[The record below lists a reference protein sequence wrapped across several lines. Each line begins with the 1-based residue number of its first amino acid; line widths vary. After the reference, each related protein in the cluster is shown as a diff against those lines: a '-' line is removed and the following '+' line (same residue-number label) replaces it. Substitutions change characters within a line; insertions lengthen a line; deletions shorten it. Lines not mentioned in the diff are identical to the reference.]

1 MKKFAIQHTFRNKLD
16 LDKRNVLFLSIV
28 LKKANVS
35 FYCFIVLYCSCLLP
49 LTHLW
54 SLVFWWKERFFAS
67 HVSQQS
73 CQTSLTES
81 GCWFSSEWLMGSL
94 SEACDI
100 PLMVFT
106 VSSVI
111 CGSNR
116 SQFRKAAYLGL
127 CSIPFDTVERG
138 RAIDIFF

>member
-1 MKKFAIQHTFRNKLD
+1 
-16 LDKRNVLFLSIV
+16 
-28 LKKANVS
+28 
-35 FYCFIVLYCSCLLP
+35 
-49 LTHLW
+49 
-54 SLVFWWKERFFAS
+54 
-67 HVSQQS
+67 
-73 CQTSLTES
+73 
-81 GCWFSSEWLMGSL
+81 MGSL
-94 SEACDI
+94 IEACDI

-138 RAIDIFF
+138 RAIDIFLTLPKSWQVLFFNSVCLLLLLP